1 MTPIVILFW
10 PAAGILLRWLVPLM
24 LLDAGR
30 ERWARAAGPGPW
42 PARLALFAAVLAPF
56 AAGGVWAPR
65 LMLLAVGYAAGWDAI
80 PRPHHGT
87 RRDRPVRTRVPWAAM
102 TGQGHITI
110 RPFLIGHGVFDAD
123 PARYFHRD
131 ASWRR
136 DRSPFRYSERSLVM
150 GRTAGD
156 SAMLMVMGRAT
167 GLSASVCV
175 AGRER
180 RGLMDGMRS
189 RRVPYPGWTYRTG
202 DAEDLDMTVRA
213 CMLRY
218 GATLILDRARTLE
231 DSARPRLAW
240 LRYGLMFGPVRRSLN
255 TAGRYPLIAREGWDV
270 TVRDACVEYDRL
282 RRTYGPTGLLSPLL
296 DIVVKV
302 RDALG

>member
-150 GRTAGD
+150 GRTAG
-156 SAMLMVMGRAT
+156 G
-167 GLSASVCV
+167 
-175 AGRER
+175 
-180 RGLMDGMRS
+180 
-189 RRVPYPGWTYRTG
+189 RTG
-202 DAEDLDMTVRA
+202 P
-213 CMLRY
+213 
-218 GATLILDRARTLE
+218 ATRRTL
-231 DSARPRLAW
+231 
-240 LRYGLMFGPVRRSLN
+240 
-255 TAGRYPLIAREGWDV
+255 T
-270 TVRDACVEYDRL
+270 
-282 RRTYGPTGLLSPLL
+282 
-296 DIVVKV
+296 
-302 RDALG
+302 

>member
-156 SAMLMVMGRAT
+156 SAAHGHGPGHRPKRQRMRGRAGT
-167 GLSASVCV
+167 ARPD
-175 AGRER
+175 GRHALPSRPIPRVDVPDRR
-180 RGLMDGMRS
+180 RG
-189 RRVPYPGWTYRTG
+189 
-202 DAEDLDMTVRA
+202 
-213 CMLRY
+213 
-218 GATLILDRARTLE
+218 
-231 DSARPRLAW
+231 
-240 LRYGLMFGPVRRSLN
+240 GP
-255 TAGRYPLIAREGWDV
+255 
-270 TVRDACVEYDRL
+270 
-282 RRTYGPTGLLSPLL
+282 
-296 DIVVKV
+296 
-302 RDALG
+302 